1 MTQPPLSPDG
11 RWWWDGQAWQP
22 VPDIAH
28 PAAPTP
34 GPAAFAGAPTGGRWE
49 RGLRLA
55 RASWDV
61 LRSNP
66 ALGVLP
72 LLSFAGLVLYLLP
85 LLGIAAG
92 MGAFD
97 PSQRPVAY
105 VLLAWYYLGASF
117 ISIFFNAALV
127 AGAMAHL
134 RGERPG
140 VTDCLRMA
148 GARAGRILVYSLIS
162 ATVGLALRL
171 VREEFGIVGKVVAA
185 AVGIAWGVATAFAVP
200 VLVIEDRGAVESIRR
215 SMQILKEHWG
225 ESLVGTGAIT
235 LPLLAVGLGVVLS
248 GGILLAVVPV
258 LGVLVL
264 AAGLGAV
271 IVVGTAL
278 TGIFRTAVYAHATG
292 QGVLGGFD
300 PADLG
305 SAFTVRKRRRL
316 G

>member
-28 PAAPTP
+28 PGPSQPAPTYATAAPV
-34 GPAAFAGAPTGGRWE
+34 GGRWE

-55 RASWDV
+55 RASWDI

-72 LLSFAGLVLYLLP
+72 LLSFGGLVLYLLP

-97 PSQRPVAY
+97 GSQRPVAY
-105 VLLAWYYLGASF
+105 VLAAWYYLGASF

-140 VTDCLRMA
+140 VADCLRMA
-148 GARAGRILVYSLIS
+148 GARSGRILAYSLIS

-171 VREEFGIVGKVVAA
+171 VREEFGLIGRVVAA
-185 AVGIAWGVATAFAVP
+185 VVGIAWGVATAFAVP
-200 VLVIEDRGAVESIRR
+200 VLVLEDVSAIDSIRR
-215 SMQILKEHWG
+215 SMQILRERWG

-235 LPLLAVGLGVVLS
+235 LPLLAAVLGVGVT
-248 GGILLAVVPV
+248 GGIAFALSPV
-258 LGVLVL
+258 LGAVILVV
-264 AAGLGAV
+264 GLGAV
-271 IVVGTAL
+271 IVVGSAL

-292 QGVLGGFD
+292 QGALGGFD
-300 PADLG
+300 PADLS
-305 SAFTVRKRRRL
+305 SAFTVRRRRRL